1 MIRKENIPKHIL
13 ALYGLTVWGFVLV
26 KAFFK
31 FQMLFFISVSSL
43 FFIIFVYSFFEKFV
57 TIFSCSKQNYSEN
70 INFAKQQV
78 LRSNDTRWQLLWKK
92 CAVLEKNYFPE
103 SIFIIKQAWVIKKCK
118 LKWFGHVSR
127 PAGLAKTILQGTV
140 HGGRRRG
147 WQKKGWESHI
157 FDWKGLKFCCDT
169 LTESEDKIQWRD
181 RVARFRVPQQSPWLQ
196 DRCRCRCKI
205 PCSPLWYQY

>member
-1 MIRKENIPKHIL
+1 MTHDGNCCE
-13 ALYGLTVWGFVLV
+13 
-26 KAFFK
+26 
-31 FQMLFFISVSSL
+31 
-43 FFIIFVYSFFEKFV
+43 
-57 TIFSCSKQNYSEN
+57 
-70 INFAKQQV
+70 
-78 LRSNDTRWQLLWKK
+78 KK

-103 SIFIIKQAWVIKKCK
+103 SIFIIKQAWGIKKCK

-147 WQKKGWESHI
+147 WQKKGWEGHI

-169 LTESEDKIQWRD
+169 LTESEDKIKWRE

-205 PCSPLWYQY
+205 PCSGTNIKLFSCYVNLYIRCDWVYAVCTCRVP

>member
-1 MIRKENIPKHIL
+1 MTHNGNCCE
-13 ALYGLTVWGFVLV
+13 
-26 KAFFK
+26 
-31 FQMLFFISVSSL
+31 
-43 FFIIFVYSFFEKFV
+43 
-57 TIFSCSKQNYSEN
+57 
-70 INFAKQQV
+70 
-78 LRSNDTRWQLLWKK
+78 KK

-127 PAGLAKTILQGTV
+127 PAGLAKTILQGIM

-169 LTESEDKIQWRD
+169 LTDYLKTKSNGGKGLLGSGCPNSPHDYRIGAGAG
-181 RVARFRVPQQSPWLQ
+181 ARFLAVHCGTFSCYVNLYIRCDWVYAVCTCRVPYSFHA
-196 DRCRCRCKI
+196 CI
-205 PCSPLWYQY
+205 FASSM